1 MTTQVNRAKTRK
13 CREPSPES
21 TSHDPLAELVAS
33 VVAREPRAIEA
44 LVRATSPAAL
54 RVVRQ
59 ILGTRHPD
67 VGDVVQEAVF
77 AAVEAL
83 DSFRAECTVLHFVC
97 RVAALTAMN
106 ARRRLRLRE
115 QIAPDTDTLDQFPSD
130 EPTPFGHTLARK
142 RRDVF
147 RQLLDELPAVQ
158 SEVLALHCVLGFTV
172 AETAAATGV
181 PLNTVRSRLLA
192 AKAALRDRLSEDH
205 ELWEL
210 VRGAS

>member
-1 MTTQVNRAKTRK
+1 MSRIQS
-13 CREPSPES
+13 EPASL
-21 TSHDPLAELVAS
+21 DPLAALVAS
-33 VVAREPRAIEA
+33 VVAREPRAIDA
-44 LVRATSPAAL
+44 LVRAASPAAL

-59 ILGTRHPD
+59 VLGAQHPD

-83 DSFRAECTVLHFVC
+83 DGFRGECTVLHFVC

-115 QIAPDTDTLDQFPSD
+115 QITSETESLDEYPSD

-142 RRDVF
+142 RRAAF

-172 AETAAATGV
+172 AETAAATSV

-192 AKAALRDRLSEDH
+192 AKASLRDRLSEDH